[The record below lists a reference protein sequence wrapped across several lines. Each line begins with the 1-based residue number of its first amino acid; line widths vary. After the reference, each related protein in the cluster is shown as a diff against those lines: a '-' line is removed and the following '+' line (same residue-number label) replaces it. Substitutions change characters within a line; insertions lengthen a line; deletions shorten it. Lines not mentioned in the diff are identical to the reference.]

1 MIEIKEGNSVG
12 PECLEEELNNGH
24 VFIKSV
30 DFVVWEEIQA
40 GFNQNPADTH
50 PRTTDETSR
59 PSNLSVWRSTTLKS
73 FWWEKL
79 SGLQKLTIIQSLWLM
94 FESWTQNHPEE
105 LNQALIPIITLHVA
119 QCVNM
124 VQSLLI
130 HLKMED
136 FTLHHLQ
143 SFLLIRHWTS
153 FYKSLYIWDDCHH
166 AHFVLNHHL
175 IDATHAAYGWAGFH
189 WRRFWFSVLLEESWV
204 TVKLDL
210 ERKTQQTEEGHVGW
224 SCFRREVKQCWQRQK
239 VLCENKALRWASFGY
254 YSFISW
260 ESNAIYFVFMTWERR
275 NYY

>member
-1 MIEIKEGNSVG
+1 MFGRRASQWTCFHQKCWFCCMGRDTGRIQPNPSRYTSQDNRRNIKAIELVCLKKQDLKIFLMREVEWAAETNHYTVTVTYVWILNPKSPRRAEPGIDSHHHPARGSVCEYGAG
-12 PECLEEELNNGH
+12 PTNPPENGRLH
-24 VFIKSV
+24 S
-30 DFVVWEEIQA
+30 
-40 GFNQNPADTH
+40 
-50 PRTTDETSR
+50 S
-59 PSNLSVWRSTTLKS
+59 LSSI
-73 FWWEKL
+73 L
-79 SGLQKLTIIQSLWLM
+79 SSY
-94 FESWTQNHPEE
+94 
-105 LNQALIPIITLHVA
+105 
-119 QCVNM
+119 
-124 VQSLLI
+124 
-130 HLKMED
+130 
-136 FTLHHLQ
+136 
-143 SFLLIRHWTS
+143 TS

-175 IDATHAAYGWAGFH
+175 IDATHAVYGWAGFH

-275 NYY
+275 NYH